1 MQILREKETNI
12 VITSMLNSDIEEVGV
27 IRCDNVIYAGCT
39 LENCEIIDVEALP
52 MKFVNGCYSFEND
65 VWTCVFPSEVEKVFP
80 TPTVTMRQAR
90 LELLNRGLLDGV
102 ESSVATLSRA
112 AQIEWEYSVEVRR
125 DYPLVQELATL
136 LNLSESDLDDF
147 FSVAGTV

>member
-1 MQILREKETNI
+1 MKILKRKETNI
-12 VITSMLNSDIEEVGV
+12 AIVAMTTTSIEENGT
-27 IRCDNVIYAGCT
+27 IRCDDTIYADCT
-39 LENCEIIDVEALP
+39 MDNCEVVDSVELP
-52 MKFVNGCYSFEND
+52 NKFVGGCYTYID
-65 VWTCVFPSEVEKVFP
+65 GVWVCVNAEQVERVFP

-90 LELLNRGLLDGV
+90 LELLNRGLLDDV
-102 ESSVATLSRA
+102 ELHISTLSRA

-147 FSVAGTV
+147 FDSAKLV